1 MLDFGKIII
10 YTSNLRII
18 RAPPK
23 RPEMLRQH
31 SLPSVDLEGYPK
43 ARERASKRKTKAL
56 PSQEVVEKEERKIGD
71 IETEVMIHA
80 QMILLVW
87 SGFMHPI

>member
-1 MLDFGKIII
+1 MDFGKIII

-31 SLPSVDLEGYPK
+31 SLPSVDMEGYPK
-43 ARERASKRKTKAL
+43 ARERTSKRKTKAL
-56 PSQEVVEKEERKIGD
+56 PSQEGVEKEEKKIGD
-71 IETEVMIHA
+71 TETEVMIRA
-80 QMILLVW
+80 VIILLVR
-87 SGFMHPI
+87 SGFMNPI